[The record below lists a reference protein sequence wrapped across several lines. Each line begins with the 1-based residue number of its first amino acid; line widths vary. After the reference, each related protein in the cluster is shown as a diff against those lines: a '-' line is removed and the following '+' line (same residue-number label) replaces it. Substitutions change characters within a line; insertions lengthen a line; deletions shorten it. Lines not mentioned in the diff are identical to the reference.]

1 MENLEIKLLEKDR
14 KWRRRKKGR
23 RWRRNEVEEGEK
35 KEEEEE
41 GEEGEKKKKK
51 KKNKKPKKSKPVF
64 DEEGF
69 FKAYD
74 EEHPKLKYL
83 NLLYLI
89 LMMIS
94 M

>member
-51 KKNKKPKKSKPVF
+51 KKKPKKSKTF
-64 DEEGF
+64 FGEEGF
-69 FKAYD
+69 LNAYD
-74 EEHPKLKYL
+74 EEHPKLEVM

-89 LMMIS
+89 LMVIS